1 MRHRGESM
9 AIDLS
14 ILMNLT
20 TSCALFKSHVN
31 RCDQVSINSRSIDKP
46 NALFVAL
53 PGSRTDGHRFL
64 LDAENRGAR
73 YALIDASFQIKSP
86 FKRLLTIPVSN
97 PLMAL
102 QSLAR
107 HHRRA
112 HRAKVIGITGSSG
125 KTHCKDLLHHL
136 LKTSLN
142 TRCSAESD
150 NSQIGVALSLLKIR
164 PLDEVAIIE
173 CGVSLP
179 GEMQMLA
186 DLVQPDFAIL
196 TTIEDKHR
204 ETLGSATSICLE
216 KSQLLRAVSKRGWCL
231 LPQRAVDIL
240 TQSGIP
246 IPAHWRIWDQQLS
259 KTRKTIKSDRCA
271 ENRSDDARADLSS
284 PLLTSCEMNQ
294 LSCQAALHFGICEN
308 LIAKRRLS
316 FRVDLMRLEMWRP
329 FAGFTI
335 INDLYCADVASLGK
349 TLDWA
354 QLFAR
359 KGGKK
364 ILWFGGVRGRPA
376 QKTSRA
382 LQQQIEKFGIDEV
395 VLGDPLATK
404 RVDQNLKGL
413 CSLLN
418 MGDLLIVRGAKKINH
433 DTLARRIGVPLPPAI
448 LEIDLTAIAHNVRL
462 LRSSLPSKVTFMAML
477 KACAYGTDAQI
488 MARFLTRCG
497 LDYFGLATVE
507 EAIALREAG
516 IEGQLLV
523 LHAAESQWDLA
534 ARYDLQICVSQKREI
549 QGLAKSAVRAKKAL
563 KLHLHIDIG
572 MCRLGCAPAKS
583 LALAKFICEHPLLEL
598 EGVMGHFASADVPG
612 QIDFTKKQREI
623 FEKIIQ
629 SLKRAHF
636 EPRHAHLANSA
647 AALKMNPDSCTLIR
661 IGLALFGLTPPES
674 NGDLMLKPALSL
686 NAKIAHLHTIK
697 RGQSVSY
704 GRKYTATREKE
715 RIAVIPL
722 GYADGFQRQYG
733 SASVMIKG
741 QKAPLV
747 GTICM
752 DFTMCDVTQIQGV
765 RIGDTAQVFGHE
777 GLSNRPAHHLAAELN
792 VSTHELIA
800 SLGPRIQRLFSY
812 DQKPVFP

>member
-1 MRHRGESM
+1 
-9 AIDLS
+9 
-14 ILMNLT
+14 MNLT
-20 TSCALFKSHVN
+20 TSCALFKPQVN
-31 RCDQVSINSRSIDKP
+31 RCDQVSIDSRSIDTP

-86 FKRLLTIPVSN
+86 FKRLLTIPVSD
-97 PLMAL
+97 PLKAL

-136 LKTSLN
+136 LKTSLK

-150 NSQIGVALSLLKIR
+150 NSQIGVPLSLLKIR

-179 GEMQMLA
+179 GEMQILA

-196 TTIEDKHR
+196 TSIEDKHR
-204 ETLGSATSICLE
+204 ETLGSATAICLE
-216 KSQLLRAVSKRGWCL
+216 KSQLLRAVSKRGFCL

-246 IPAHWRIWDQQLS
+246 IPAHWKIWDQQLT
-259 KTRKTIKSDRCA
+259 KTLFGVISDDRCA
-271 ENRSDDARADLSS
+271 ENRRQDDARANPSS
-284 PLLTSCEMNQ
+284 SLLTPCDMNQ
-294 LSCQAALHFGICEN
+294 LPCQAALHLGMCPN
-308 LIAKRRLS
+308 LIAKRLLS
-316 FRVDLMRLEMWRP
+316 FRGDLMRLEMWRP

-335 INDLYCADVASLGK
+335 INDLYCADIASLKK

-382 LQQQIEKFGIDEV
+382 LQQQIEKSGIDEI
-395 VLGDPLATK
+395 VLGHPLAKK
-404 RVDQNLKGL
+404 RVDRNLKGL
-413 CSLLN
+413 CSLLT
-418 MGDLLIVRGAKKINH
+418 MGDLLIFRGARKLNH
-433 DTLARRIGVPLPPAI
+433 DALARCIGVPLPPAT

-462 LRSSLPSKVTFMAML
+462 LRSSLPSKVTLMAML
-477 KACAYGTDAQI
+477 KARAYGTDAQI

-523 LHAAESQWDLA
+523 LHASESQWDLA
-534 ARYDLQICVSQKREI
+534 AQYDLQICVSQKREI
-549 QGLAKSAVRAKKAL
+549 LGLAKCAMRAKKAL

-572 MCRLGCAPAKS
+572 MCRLGCAPARS

-598 EGVMGHFASADVPG
+598 EGVMGHFASADEPS

-623 FEKIIQ
+623 FEKSIR

-661 IGLALFGLTPPES
+661 IGLALFGLTWPEAS
-674 NGDLMLKPALSL
+674 GGLMLKPALSL
-686 NAKIAHLHTIK
+686 NAKIAHLHLIK

-722 GYADGFQRQYG
+722 GYADGFQRYYG
-733 SASVMIKG
+733 KASVMIKG

-765 RIGDTAQVFGHE
+765 RIGDTAQIFGHE
-777 GLSNRPAHHLAAELN
+777 GLCNRPAHHLAEELN

-800 SLGPRIQRLFSY
+800 SLGPRIQRLFSF